1 MKVVV
6 YTQDQCSAC
15 HQAKEYLSRN
25 QVAFTEK
32 NITHD
37 SVARDELIA
46 KGFRATPV
54 TMIDDQPILGFSLPQ
69 FRKALGL
76 S

>member
-32 NITHD
+32 NISHD

-54 TMIDDQPILGFSLPQ
+54 TMIDEHPIIGFSVPQ

>member
-1 MKVVV
+1 MKIVV

-15 HQAKEYLSRN
+15 HQAVEYLSRN

-32 NITHD
+32 NITRD
-37 SVARDELIA
+37 SVAREELIA

-54 TMIDDQPILGFSLPQ
+54 TMINDQPIIGFSVPQ

-76 S
+76 N